1 MFSWHNLHVI
11 WSITE
16 KDHLPV
22 ILRNSALK
30 RIFGVCNEHE
40 NTYPCSRAKLLMVDI
55 ATTAVLVPL
64 CTSKNR
70 ASDTLQNQ
78 IKATSCYRLAVSL
91 HFNTTILV
99 LTRQKKKSVRP

>member
-1 MFSWHNLHVI
+1 MILH
-11 WSITE
+11 
-16 KDHLPV
+16 
-22 ILRNSALK
+22 NSALK
-30 RIFGVCNEHE
+30 RIFGVCNKND